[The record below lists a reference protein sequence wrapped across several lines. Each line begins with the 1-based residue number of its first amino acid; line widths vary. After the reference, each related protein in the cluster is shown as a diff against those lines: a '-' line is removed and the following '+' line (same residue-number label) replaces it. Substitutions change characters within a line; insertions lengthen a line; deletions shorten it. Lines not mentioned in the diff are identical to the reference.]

1 MNLRVFLFLC
11 LSGVAVLPVFAL
23 GGWIFTQAL
32 DREIDSVTDKH
43 LVIAR
48 NVGEALDRYA
58 IDLRNGFT
66 LVSTLTPEAARSPNV
81 FRFLREL
88 NFVHF
93 CFADLETGAVVREV
107 APRDLPCPEIVP
119 PPRFSLF
126 KGLAQADEVVFSPVM
141 KNPAGEVVFY
151 LLKARA
157 GILTIGA
164 VRTTYIVEQGRTVS
178 FGELGHAAIVDS
190 TGRVIAHPLE
200 SWEQEH
206 KDISKVDPVRRMLA
220 GETGTAQFYS
230 PALKA
235 DMVTGFTPV
244 PTPGWGIMVPQPLAE
259 LRVQAETVQLSALL
273 IGGLGLV
280 AAAALSWFLSGSLAR
295 ALTVVADASHRMAR
309 GDYDARAQLGNGWKP
324 REIKEVADTFNRMA
338 DEISSSNRSLKQ
350 ALEEADSAARAK
362 SEFLAVTSHELR
374 TPLNAILGFSEV
386 MTGALHGPLDKKYAE
401 CAADIHAA
409 GGHLKALIDDILLIS
424 KTGSDR
430 ELENEI
436 VGMADLFRS
445 MAKIHQSVAEE
456 KAIDLRIA
464 PPDPDILIKG
474 DERLLRQMLINLV
487 GNAVKF
493 TGERGAVDLSAAA
506 GAEGVLITVTDTGPG
521 IAPEDLESIW
531 TPFHQVGDPMVRSHD
546 GFGLGLSIVQTI
558 VAAHDGAVSVQ
569 SEPGVGS
576 TFAVRI
582 PANRIVIPGETL
594 S

>member
-23 GGWIFTQAL
+23 GGWIFTKAL
-32 DREIDSVTDKH
+32 DREIDSVIDKH

-58 IDLRNGFT
+58 VDLRNGFA
-66 LVSTLTPEAARSPNV
+66 LVSTMPPDVARSPTV
-81 FRFLREL
+81 FRFLNEL
-88 NFVHF
+88 DFVHF
-93 CFADLETGAVVREV
+93 CFADLETGTVVREV
-107 APRDLPCPEIVP
+107 APQDLPCPDVVP
-119 PPRFSLF
+119 PQRFALF
-126 KGLAQADEVVFSPVM
+126 KSLAQEDTVVFSPVM
-141 KNPAGEVVFY
+141 KNPAGQVVFY
-151 LLKARA
+151 LLEARA

-164 VRTTYIVEQGRTVS
+164 VRTTYIVEQGKTVS
-178 FGELGHAAIVDS
+178 FGKLGHAAIVDS
-190 TGRVIAHPLE
+190 KGQVIAHPLE
-200 SWEQEH
+200 SWEKEH

-259 LRVQAETVQLSALL
+259 LRVQAETVQRSALL
-273 IGGLGLV
+273 IGGVGLL

-295 ALTVVADASHRMAR
+295 ALTVVADASHRMAT
-309 GDYDARAQLGNGWKP
+309 GDYDARATFAKGWKP
-324 REIKEVADTFNRMA
+324 RELKEVADTFNLMA
-338 DEISSSNRSLKQ
+338 EEISTSNRSLTE
-350 ALEEADSAARAK
+350 ALDEAATAARAK

-386 MTGALHGPLDKKYAE
+386 MTGRLHGPLDDKYAE
-401 CAADIHAA
+401 CADDIHTAA
-409 GGHLKALIDDILLIS
+409 EHLKALIDDILLIS

-436 VGMADLFRS
+436 VGVADLFRS
-445 MAKIHQSVAEE
+445 MAKIHRPGAEA
-456 KAIDLRIA
+456 KKIDLRVDA
-464 PPDPDILIKG
+464 PEPDILLRG
-474 DERLLRQMLINLV
+474 DERLLRQMLINLI

-493 TGERGAVDLSAAA
+493 TGENGTVGLRAALDKDQIVIA
-506 GAEGVLITVTDTGPG
+506 VTDTGLG
-521 IAPEDLESIW
+521 IASEDLETIW

-558 VAAHDGAVSVQ
+558 VDAHDGSVSVE

-576 TFAVRI
+576 TFIVRL
-582 PANRIVIPGETL
+582 PPSRLVRPSSVA